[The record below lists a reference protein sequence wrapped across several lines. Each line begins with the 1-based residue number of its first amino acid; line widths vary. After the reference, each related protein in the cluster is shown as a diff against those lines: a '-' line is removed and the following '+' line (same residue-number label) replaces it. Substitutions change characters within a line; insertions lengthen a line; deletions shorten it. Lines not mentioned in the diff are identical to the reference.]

1 MWNNSTSHLFSLSKS
16 VNQDSGDENQT
27 GHTALFWFLLH
38 MRREAFYLFHTT
50 TALFRAHVGCCSGH
64 AQDSTGNEGGV
75 WRILTA
81 SIPLVKTHGEKKKKR
96 RKIKKQL
103 GLKLL
108 NANVK
113 YWSLSFFFYRL
124 LEILSLKLL
133 I

>member
-81 SIPLVKTHGEKKKKR
+81 SIPLVKTHGEKKKKEER
-96 RKIKKQL
+96 
-103 GLKLL
+103 
-108 NANVK
+108 
-113 YWSLSFFFYRL
+113 
-124 LEILSLKLL
+124 
-133 I
+133 